1 MSDLLSV
8 ILQDQSNIGKV
19 VKYLQLRGNTS
30 IISKYKYTDERPLE
44 EFKRT
49 FKKLTHAVSKNQ
61 HFQPLMERILNK
73 SVIEGTIYILQK
85 AISSGVKE
93 VHNLFKDEAVVV
105 EAMNSHLVA
114 DIIKI
119 IASKFPGLIYDKQT
133 FPKIVSI
140 LLMLIF
146 VFAKEPILVQD
157 CFICLYKVIA
167 QLLNK
172 NENIDVKE
180 MVQLLNQHQLFR
192 SLFSK
197 LSLPITN

>member
-1 MSDLLSV
+1 
-8 ILQDQSNIGKV
+8 
-19 VKYLQLRGNTS
+19 
-30 IISKYKYTDERPLE
+30 
-44 EFKRT
+44 
-49 FKKLTHAVSKNQ
+49 
-61 HFQPLMERILNK
+61 MEIILNK
-73 SVIEGTIYILQK
+73 SVIEGTTYILQK

-172 NENIDVKE
+172 NKNIDVKE
-180 MVQLLNQHQLFR
+180 MVQLLNEHQLFR